1 MIFKKIKTDLTR
13 YSFGGTSAIITNL
26 ALITGLNTAVNARLS
41 IVGSLLVI
49 ALADNV
55 SDTLGIHIYQE
66 SEGRKPLNIWI
77 STVTNFLSR
86 LFISLGF
93 VLIITILPLN
103 IATIISTVYG
113 LLVLSVISYIIA
125 VNKKINPLQSVFEHL
140 IIAVIVIFISKYLG
154 GLIIGNFKNL

>member
-1 MIFKKIKTDLTR
+1 MIFKKIKSDLTK

-26 ALITGLNTAVNARLS
+26 ALITGLNTAVNAKLS
-41 IVGSLLVI
+41 ITGSLLVI

-66 SEGRKPLNIWI
+66 SEGRKPFRVWI
-77 STVTNFLSR
+77 STFTNFLAR

-93 VLIITILPLN
+93 VLIITIFPLN
-103 IATIISTVYG
+103 IATVISIVYG

-125 VNKKINPLQSVFEHL
+125 VNKKINPFQSVLEHVL
-140 IIAVIVIFISKYLG
+140 IAIVIIFISKYLG